1 MALARLGTVL
11 VLKVGQS
18 KSHAYRDVRPRAD
31 RRSSKTMGLQHV
43 VGHPPH
49 RVDIVSPSGWVDAE
63 DESTLAQP
71 LGFVD
76 GAGIGNLVAERR
88 RRAVAV
94 ALEQSRKFIEQE

>member
-1 MALARLGTVL
+1 
-11 VLKVGQS
+11 
-18 KSHAYRDVRPRAD
+18 
-31 RRSSKTMGLQHV
+31 MGLQHV
-43 VGHPPH
+43 VGHPAHP
-49 RVDIVSPSGWVDAE
+49 VDVAFVSGWIDAE

-94 ALEQSRKFIEQE
+94 ALEQSRKFIEQESAALLQPAGKREVMEGYDRRDPVLPAGG